1 MTVETRF
8 VVIRNG
14 QEVET
19 FVDRKEADNYDKM
32 LDMAEFIADL
42 LEKSPVELTEQ
53 QRESLGIYLAKR
65 REELLAV
72 LQPKKVKPKTDES
85 A

>member
-14 QEVET
+14 LEVDT

-32 LDMAEFIADL
+32 LDVGDFIADL

-53 QRESLGIYLAKR
+53 QREELGIYLAQH
-65 REELLAV
+65 REALLAV
-72 LQPKKVKPKTDES
+72 LQPKKLKPKTDES

>member
-14 QEVET
+14 LEVET

-32 LDMAEFIADL
+32 LDMADFIADL
-42 LEKSPVELTEQ
+42 LEKSPIDLSEQ
-53 QRESLGIYLAKR
+53 QRKSLGIYLAQR

-72 LQPKKVKPKTDES
+72 LQPKKSKPKADDPV
-85 A
+85 

>member
-14 QEVET
+14 LEVET

-32 LDMAEFIADL
+32 LDMADFIADL
-42 LEKSPVELTEQ
+42 LEKSPIDLSEQ
-53 QRESLGIYLAKR
+53 QRESLGIYLAQR

-72 LQPKKVKPKTDES
+72 LQPKKSKPKADDPV
-85 A
+85 

>member
-14 QEVET
+14 LEVET

-32 LDMAEFIADL
+32 LDMADFIADL
-42 LEKSPVELTEQ
+42 LEKSPIDLSEQ
-53 QRESLGIYLAKR
+53 QRESLGIYLAQR
-65 REELLAV
+65 REELLDV
-72 LQPKKVKPKTDES
+72 LQPKKSKPKADES

>member
-1 MTVETRF
+1 MTVESRF

-14 QEVET
+14 LEVET

-32 LDMAEFIADL
+32 LDMADFIADL
-42 LEKSPVELTEQ
+42 LEKSPIDLSEQ
-53 QRESLGIYLAKR
+53 QRESLGIYLAQR

-72 LQPKKVKPKTDES
+72 LQPKKSKPKADES